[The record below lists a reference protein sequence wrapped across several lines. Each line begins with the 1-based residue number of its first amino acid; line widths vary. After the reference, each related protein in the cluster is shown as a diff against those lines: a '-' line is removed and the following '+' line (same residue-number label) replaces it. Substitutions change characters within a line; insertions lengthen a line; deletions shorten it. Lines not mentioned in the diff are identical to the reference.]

1 MNNNVM
7 GQNLKALIE
16 AQEDPTPLEDNQR
29 VSSIEKNT
37 QSLCEDLTLSNF
49 DADAWL
55 RKITEFAEA
64 PENRLI
70 YSAIS
75 NVIFSLDNHQ
85 RITRNIK
92 TAANVV
98 LNPDGDWPGHV
109 KKMVVKIYD
118 HINLAIRQKAL
129 FQQNE
134 KDVKDQIET
143 ILSPKLSQ
151 KSEELT
157 KEMTAQLVALV
168 AIFTALSFILFG
180 GISSLDSIFA
190 SLKATIKN
198 KNSILPTL
206 IVALAWAFCLMNLL
220 FGFMYFIFRIA
231 KIEPPGNIKGN
242 MVQRY
247 PVIFLCN
254 YVIFSFLAIFSA
266 MWFAE
271 CYGIGSGLLECVVA
285 EERSNWTFVIGGAA
299 ILLTLGGLGKGLW
312 KRFKEK

>member
-1 MNNNVM
+1 M
-7 GQNLKALIE
+7 KA
-16 AQEDPTPLEDNQR
+16 
-29 VSSIEKNT
+29 
-37 QSLCEDLTLSNF
+37 
-49 DADAWL
+49 
-55 RKITEFAEA
+55 
-64 PENRLI
+64 
-70 YSAIS
+70 
-75 NVIFSLDNHQ
+75 
-85 RITRNIK
+85 
-92 TAANVV
+92 AANVV
-98 LNPDGDWPGHV
+98 LNPDNDWPVYV

-134 KDVKDQIET
+134 KDVEDQIET

-190 SLKATIKN
+190 SLKETVEN

-206 IVALAWAFCLMNLL
+206 IVALAWALCLMNLL

-231 KIEPPGNIKGN
+231 KIEPPGNVKGN
-242 MVQRY
+242 VVQRY

-254 YVIFSFLAIFSA
+254 YVIFSLLTIFSA

-271 CYGIGSGLLECVVA
+271 CYGIGKDFLDYA
-285 EERSNWTFVIGGAA
+285 IAKERGSWTFAIGGSL
-299 ILLTLGGLGKGLW
+299 ILLIIGVFGKRLW
-312 KRFKEK
+312 NIFKGKK